1 MTPLI
6 QTRGL
11 VKHFA
16 ARGFFR
22 RPRPV
27 QAVAGVDLHV
37 NRGEALGLV
46 GESGSGKSTLGRLVM
61 GLIPATAG
69 ETRLDGRALDA
80 LPKNELRRRTGI
92 VFQDPMS
99 SLDPRRRVGS
109 QVADGLAIHN
119 LAPASARP
127 ERAGA
132 LLERVGLSAT
142 FATRFPH
149 ELSGGQRQRIGLA
162 RALATEPEFLVADE
176 PVSALDVSIQAQV
189 LALLRD
195 LRAQLGLAMLFIS
208 HDLPVVR
215 GLCDR
220 VAVMYLGRV
229 VEEGPVADVFATPL
243 HPYTEALLSAAPR
256 LRPEARQARIVL
268 QGDPPSPANP
278 PSGCTFRTRCRYA
291 LPACAAQVPP
301 LDARVRGAH
310 RAACIR
316 DELGL
321 GGS

>member
-1 MTPLI
+1 M
-6 QTRGL
+6 
-11 VKHFA
+11 
-16 ARGFFR
+16 
-22 RPRPV
+22 